1 MIFRRFI
8 CVLTMLTAASLAG
21 GCGSGSTQAQRNA
34 GDISPAAAFSGSGE
48 ATGEAALMAGQQGS
62 GMLVE
67 NPESVN
73 LVNGY
78 IRVEELDAVFGP
90 DEFLDDA
97 EAEGPVEE
105 AGLHYPPAT
114 GSDCANLPPG
124 EPGYCAVCGC
134 G

>member
-1 MIFRRFI
+1 
-8 CVLTMLTAASLAG
+8 MLTAVSLAV

-34 GDISPAAAFSGSGE
+34 GDISHAAAFSGSGE
-48 ATGEAALMAGQQGS
+48 ATGEAALMAGQQDS
-62 GMLVE
+62 GMSVE

-73 LVNGY
+73 LVRGY
-78 IRVEELDAVFGP
+78 SQPEELDAVFGP

-97 EAEGPVEE
+97 DAEGPGEE
-105 AGLHYPPAT
+105 AGLRYPTAA
-114 GSDCANLPPG
+114 GSDCANLPPV